1 MDFKDWRTSSEKIA
15 IDKDAP
21 PSNKY
26 RGRRYQDYID
36 EQIRQAQEHGDFDN
50 LQGAGKPLKLDSNPF
65 AGERA
70 MGYSLLKSN
79 GFAPPEI
86 ELAKE
91 IRREL
96 ERAEA
101 KLAKLQHQ
109 GRALR
114 IRHVAPFSSEKQAFN
129 LAVKKVAAEYEY
141 TLRELNRKILTL
153 NLTSPAPM
161 HQPKLEVEKLVKDFR
176 ESCPLFD

>member
-26 RGRRYQDYID
+26 HGKRYQDYVD
-36 EQIRQAQEHGDFDN
+36 EQIRQAQERGEFDN
-50 LQGAGKPLKLDSNPF
+50 LRGAGKPLKLDSNPY
-65 AGERA
+65 AGENA
-70 MGYSLLKSN
+70 MGYGLLKSN
-79 GFAPPEI
+79 GFAPAEI
-86 ELAKE
+86 ELANE

-101 KLAKLQHQ
+101 KLTKLRHQ
-109 GRALR
+109 SRTLRAR
-114 IRHVAPFSSEKQAFN
+114 RVPPFASEKQAFN
-129 LAVKKVAAEYEY
+129 LAVKKAAAEYES

-153 NLTSPAPM
+153 NLIAPAPL
-161 HQPKLEVEKLVKDFR
+161 HQPLLEVDKLVQDFR
-176 ESCPLFD
+176 TSCPLFD